1 MASTR
6 LGYIAVRR
14 EDFKAVAKKPTKFL
28 RFKEGDIMANPEII
42 KNNPIQNNRRSSIN
56 ALPGKIET
64 AGSYKV
70 DCDFNDIVHWM
81 MPAFGKDASV
91 DISSATDG
99 SVWRHTI
106 DHACKTKTLTIEQG
120 KGELCDDPLTSDM
133 QNMVVDRGFGC
144 MIDSIKLSGS
154 DSILDGEVEIKAHG
168 VFQRGKLISNESPEL
183 ASTVI
188 TLATWLAKVATF
200 TSTAHGL
207 QTGDLVTIS

>member
-1 MASTR
+1 
-6 LGYIAVRR
+6 
-14 EDFKAVAKKPTKFL
+14 
-28 RFKEGDIMANPEII
+28 
-42 KNNPIQNNRRSSIN
+42 
-56 ALPGKIET
+56 
-64 AGSYKV
+64 
-70 DCDFNDIVHWM
+70 M